1 MNCGVKWKPISKHS
15 SLEQQ
20 DLVEI
25 WDKTN
30 NSKCQAAYENLCHV
44 LIFIEN
50 YLSIVIEC
58 RGVRRP
64 PQDIRSPLGLS
75 PPFLMLSKVKA
86 PCPRSPEH

>member
-30 NSKCQAAYENLCHV
+30 NSKYQAAYENLCHV

-50 YLSIVIEC
+50 YLSVVIEC

-64 PQDIRSPLGLS
+64 RQDIRSPLGLS

-86 PCPRSPEH
+86 PRPRSPEH